1 MEKVTGI
8 GGIFFKARQP
18 DRLAAWYRE
27 HLGIQAEDGH
37 ADFQWREKDRQDQL
51 GRTVWSIFPANTDY
65 FGASSGTFMINY
77 RVSNLR
83 AMVEQL
89 RSSGIAVEKI
99 EEHEYGTFAWLTDPE
114 GNRIELWEPKLPT
127 PPPPAKVGQRVSPAH
142 SRSVPPQ
149 GSP

>member
-18 DRLAAWYRE
+18 DRLAAWYGE

-51 GRTVWSIFPANTDY
+51 GRTVWSIFPASTDY

-77 RVSNLR
+77 RVANLR

-89 RSSGIAVEKI
+89 RGHGIAVEKI
-99 EEHEYGTFAWLTDPE
+99 EEHDYGAFAWLTDPE
-114 GNRIELWEPKLPT
+114 GNRIELWEPK
-127 PPPPAKVGQRVSPAH
+127 PPAKVGQRVSPA
-142 SRSVPPQ
+142 SPGNVPSP
-149 GSP
+149 GSLLK